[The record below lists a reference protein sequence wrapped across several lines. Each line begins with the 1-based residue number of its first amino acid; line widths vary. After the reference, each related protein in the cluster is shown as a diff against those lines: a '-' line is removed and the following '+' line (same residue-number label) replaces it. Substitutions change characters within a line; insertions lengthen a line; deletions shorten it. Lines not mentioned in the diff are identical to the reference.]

1 MNDDSVIGSGFPAL
15 DEALGIGGYPRGRI
29 VEVYGP
35 ESSGKTTLPLHAIAQ
50 AQANGVAAF
59 IDTKHAFDVAYAR
72 GWGVDTEHLLV
83 SQPDT
88 WERALDI
95 TEALTRSGVVDL
107 IVVDS
112 VGPPCEAED
121 QMGLQARLMS
131 QTLRKLTAVAH
142 RTGTTIMFLNHKQ
155 SAPFGSHETVGS
167 NALKYYSSV
176 RLDVRRVGARM
187 RVKVVKNKMAP
198 PFGEAE
204 FDVFWGLEEK

>member
-1 MNDDSVIGSGFPAL
+1 MNNDSVIGSGFPAL

-50 AQANGVAAF
+50 VQATNGVAAF

-88 WERALDI
+88 WEQGLDI

-131 QTLRKLTAVAH
+131 QMLRKLTAVAH
-142 RTGTTIMFLNHKQ
+142 RTGTTIMFLNHTQ
-155 SAPFGSHETVGS
+155 EVPFGSFSVGS

-176 RLDVRRVGARM
+176 RLDVHRVGSRV

-204 FDVFWGLEEK
+204 FDVFWGLEK